1 MKHLVKYFHAKE
13 RMEIDTVMAFKIFI
27 VVTLRQTL
35 TQMIQNV
42 HSSMLNQQGD
52 NEKKRKQT
60 EKIVI

>member
-1 MKHLVKYFHAKE
+1 MEHLVKYFHAKE

-42 HSSMLNQQGD
+42 HSLQAN
-52 NEKKRKQT
+52 
-60 EKIVI
+60 